1 MSFTRQT
8 IGNIE
13 GLADAAKSVLEG
25 KINVYELAA
34 SLTDED
40 ASGFISAALAAKE
53 EGKDKFMFNGKEYPV
68 TVGEDVAKQIEAKLD
83 PVGKEDDDVDNDGD
97 VDDSDEYLK
106 KRRDAI
112 DKAMDEED
120 ETLSLIDTIKK
131 GAHVAEKAYK
141 SKDEAIDPKIYT
153 SNDEIAPETKTGVP
167 GEDDIEETDGEE
179 IEAEGPQEFKAPIKV
194 EGFTDEEVRALCH
207 SKDHDCATVIEH
219 PEFGL
224 GKPVHGSHAIPD
236 DNGFVEWY
244 DVEFKHGVE
253 EKVYAK
259 DVKVLASEDH
269 MKEEEDDGIDGAK
282 PIDKDVKK
290 NVTTS
295 KVAEPKGGDAKAED
309 IDDEDDGIEGSA
321 PVSKESV
328 ESFDDVWGLI
338 ENLRPKNPNKTSTI
352 DIDIVNPGK
361 AMGVMKK
368 FGLKAGKPR
377 KMGGAT
383 GVEITGKNKDLLAYL
398 TSKDYDMDKEDIKDL
413 FGKDILES
421 LDIDEGKMKE
431 LHALVSK
438 GIKDPKKIAK
448 ELGLKPSKDT
458 FDAISSIIAGM

>member
-120 ETLSLIDTIKK
+120 ESLSLIDAIKQ

-141 SKDEAIDPKIYT
+141 SKDEAIDPKIYK

-167 GEDDIEETDGEE
+167 GEDDVEETDGEE
-179 IEAEGPQEFKAPIKV
+179 IEAEGPQEFKAPIKA

-269 MKEEEDDGIDGAK
+269 MKEEEKEEDGIDGAK

-309 IDDEDDGIEGSA
+309 VDDEDDGIEGSA
-321 PVSKESV
+321 EISKEH
-328 ESFDDVWGLI
+328 FDLGL
-338 ENLRPKNPNKTSTI
+338 L
-352 DIDIVNPGK
+352 GK
-361 AMGVMKK
+361 LIAE
-368 FGLKAGKPR
+368 GL
-377 KMGGAT
+377 
-383 GVEITGKNKDLLAYL
+383 DL
-398 TSKDYDMDKEDIKDL
+398 
-413 FGKDILES
+413 
-421 LDIDEGKMKE
+421 DEGKMKE

-438 GIKDPKKIAK
+438 GMKDPMKIAK
-448 ELGLKPSKDT
+448 ELGLKPSKDSAN
-458 FDAISSIIAGM
+458 AIAALIKGMK

>member
-120 ETLSLIDTIKK
+120 ESLSLIDAIKQ
-131 GAHVAEKAYK
+131 GAHIAKEDYE
-141 SKDEAIDPKIYT
+141 SKDEAIDPKIYK

-309 IDDEDDGIEGSA
+309 VDDEDDGIEGSA
-321 PVSKESV
+321 EISKEH
-328 ESFDDVWGLI
+328 FDLGL
-338 ENLRPKNPNKTSTI
+338 L
-352 DIDIVNPGK
+352 GK
-361 AMGVMKK
+361 LIAE
-368 FGLKAGKPR
+368 GL
-377 KMGGAT
+377 
-383 GVEITGKNKDLLAYL
+383 DL
-398 TSKDYDMDKEDIKDL
+398 
-413 FGKDILES
+413 
-421 LDIDEGKMKE
+421 DEGKMKE

-438 GIKDPKKIAK
+438 GMKDPMKIAK
-448 ELGLKPSKDT
+448 ELGLKPSKDSAN
-458 FDAISSIIAGM
+458 AIAALIKGMK

>member
-1 MSFTRQT
+1 MSFTGHNRDLDGLQS
-8 IGNIE
+8 
-13 GLADAAKSVLEG
+13 LADAAKVVVEG
-25 KINVYELAA
+25 KHNIYELVASLQDEDVKSFLKAAA
-34 SLTDED
+34 S
-40 ASGFISAALAAKE
+40 AKE
-53 EGKDKFMFNGKEYPV
+53 EGKSHFMFNGKDYPV
-68 TVGEDVAKQIEAKLD
+68 TIAADIAKKIADNKEKEA
-83 PVGKEDDDVDNDGD
+83 EA
-97 VDDSDEYLK
+97 S
-106 KRRDAI
+106 I
-112 DKAMDEED
+112 EED
-120 ETLSLIDTIKK
+120 EVDPVSIFDTIR
-131 GAHVAEKAYK
+131 GMG
-141 SKDEAIDPKIYT
+141 EAVRQGT
-153 SNDEIAPETKTGVP
+153 TQENDDIAPETDSGVE
-167 GEDDIEETDGEE
+167 GQKDVEVKDGEE
-179 IEAEGPQEFKAPIKV
+179 EESEDPKEMKS

-207 SKDHDCATVIEH
+207 SKDHDCATIIEH

-236 DNGFVEWY
+236 DDGFVEWY

-398 TSKDYDMDKEDIKDL
+398 TSKDYDIDKEDIKDL
-413 FGKDILES
+413 FGKYILES